1 MTDESSIDT
10 SASPGTPFDVVVV
23 RSKRRK
29 RSVGAKLAGT
39 TITVTVPTWMS
50 KAEESTAVD
59 EMVRRFTRKAATMSV
74 DLTRRAHEL
83 ASDHML
89 PLPDRI
95 EWADNLSAVWGL
107 CTPSTRHIR
116 ISSRLVGFPMWVLDY
131 VIVHELAHL
140 LVDEHSSHFWEV
152 VHRYPKAERAIGY
165 LIAKSGEDDPSC

>member
-1 MTDESSIDT
+1 MIDEQTTD
-10 SASPGTPFDVVVV
+10 ASLPFDVVVI

-29 RSVGAKLAGT
+29 RSVGARLAGN

-50 KAEESTAVD
+50 KAEEDSAID
-59 EMVRRFTRKAATMSV
+59 EMVRRFTRKAATLAV
-74 DLTRRAHEL
+74 DLTARAHAL

-89 PLPDRI
+89 PLPDHI
-95 EWADNLSAVWGL
+95 EWADNLTAVWGL

-140 LVDEHSSHFWEV
+140 LVDEHSSHFWDV

-165 LIAKSGEDDPSC
+165 LIAKSGEDDASC